1 MDYLSLVAE
10 FPSQES
16 VHKAI
21 ASEVDG
27 GGPVATALVTAA
39 KLGATT
45 ALIDSVGTDINGKY
59 ILQGLRAAGVVTKH
73 VLIRK
78 DRTSSSAAVL
88 VRVEDGARSIVYS
101 PGGAKEPS
109 PKEVPEKLI
118 AQAKILHVNGRH
130 FKATMQAC
138 TYARKH
144 HTLISFDGGSHRY
157 RDELRPLLQ
166 MSNIAIVS
174 ANFAL
179 DYTKAEDLNAA
190 GKALL
195 LEGPAIVVITN
206 GIQGSYL
213 FTEDA
218 VEYHQPAFIH
228 TDVIDTTGCGDS
240 YHGAFLYALCND
252 YDLKKAMKFASA
264 VASINAMTLGGRA
277 GLPKLNEVKRFLA
290 KLKG

>member
-1 MDYLSLVAE
+1 MDYLSLVDE
-10 FPSQES
+10 FPSGEN
-16 VHKAI
+16 VHRAI
-21 ASEVDG
+21 ASEIDG
-27 GGPVATALVTAA
+27 GGPVATALVTASQ
-39 KLGATT
+39 LGATT
-45 ALIDSVGTDINGKY
+45 ALVDAVGTDMNGKF
-59 ILQGLRAAGVVTKH
+59 ILQGLRSAGVSTKH
-73 VLIRK
+73 ILIRK
-78 DRTSSSAAVL
+78 DRTSSSAIVL

-101 PGGAKEPS
+101 PGGAKDPAPNEI
-109 PKEVPEKLI
+109 PEKLI
-118 AQAKILHVNGRH
+118 AQSKILHVNGRH

-138 TYARKH
+138 AYARKH

-166 MSNIAIVS
+166 MSNIAIIS
-174 ANFAL
+174 ADFAAE
-179 DYTKAEDLNAA
+179 YTKVDNINAA

-195 LEGPAIVVITN
+195 QEGPAIVIITN
-206 GIQGSYL
+206 GVQGSYL

-252 YDLKKAMKFASA
+252 YDLKKAMRFASA

-290 KLKG
+290 KFKG